1 MMINKD
7 FLRLSLSAILS
18 ISAVGA
24 AHANDA
30 DPLFADDSTLEVRLT
45 APIEQIMDGRTEEI
59 ELPGTFEL
67 TSPDGEVLKVA
78 VEVQTR
84 GNYRKQPDV
93 CEFAPL
99 RLNFKKG
106 DLKGTYLKKQDK
118 LKLVTHCNNRSERY
132 KQAVVKEYL
141 AYRTLNHLT
150 DISFRVRLLRITY
163 VDSIEGD
170 EQETFAFLIESKE
183 RLAKRIEMEPSTLQA
198 VNERRLDQAHTNI
211 GSMFQYLVSNLDFS
225 PVRGSGS
232 ACCHNYA
239 LFSPDKK
246 TYWSIPYDFDLTGFV
261 EPDHL
266 EPNPE
271 YDQRHTR
278 DRKYRGR
285 CSNNDFLPATIQLFN
300 DKRAAID
307 ANIASQVELSSG
319 TRKRGESFFELF
331 YKELA
336 KEDKLIRKLEKNCI

>member
-1 MMINKD
+1 MCIT
-7 FLRLSLSAILS
+7 
-18 ISAVGA
+18 AVGA
-24 AHANDA
+24 AHAKDA
-30 DPLFADDSTLEVRLT
+30 DPLFADDSTIEVRLT
-45 APIEQIMDGRTEEI
+45 APFEQIMDDREAEN
-59 ELPGTFEL
+59 ERPGTIEMTL
-67 TSPDGEVLKVA
+67 PDGEELKVA
-78 VEVQTR
+78 VQVRAR
-84 GNYRKQPDV
+84 GNYRKQTDI

-106 DLKGTYLKKQDK
+106 DLKETYLEKQDK
-118 LKLVTHCNNRSERY
+118 LKLVTHCNNRSENYR
-132 KQAVVKEYL
+132 QAVVKEYL

-163 VDSIEGD
+163 VDSVEGD
-170 EQETFAFLIESKE
+170 EQESFAFLIESKE
-183 RLAKRIEMEPSTLQA
+183 RMGKRIEMELSSLQA

-225 PVRGSGS
+225 PVQGAGGN

-239 LFSPDKK
+239 LYSPDKK

-261 EPDHL
+261 EPEHL

-285 CSNNDFLPATIQLFN
+285 CSNNDFLPATIKLFK
-300 DKRAAID
+300 DKRADID
-307 ANIASQVELSSG
+307 ANVASQTELSSG
-319 TRKRGESFFELF
+319 TRKRGKSFFEMF
-331 YKELA
+331 YKELE
-336 KEDKLIRKLEKNCI
+336 KEDKLIRKLKKACI